1 MTLPSSNSLGGWL
14 VVEPFIVPSAFEPYE
29 NDTEPAV
36 DEYSL
41 MGKYGDQAVERMTQ
55 HYSTFVVSGCAE

>member
-1 MTLPSSNSLGGWL
+1 M
-14 VVEPFIVPSAFEPYE
+14 EPFIVPSAFEPYE

-36 DEYSL
+36 DEYTL

-55 HYSTFVVSGCAE
+55 HYATFVVSGCAE